1 MINQRKKIHSNKIV
15 LKTCEWPIENLPGLN
30 QEEILKLQTNGI
42 NTTLE
47 LVQQGKTPEAKILLA
62 GKLQVHIQYI
72 HKWVALSELASLPSV
87 GIEFCGLLLHAG
99 IISIAQLAEIPTHKL
114 HQQVM
119 RLQVATLQRRD
130 LCPAVEL
137 VQQWS
142 QQAKL
147 IRNS

>member
-1 MINQRKKIHSNKIV
+1 M
-15 LKTCEWPIENLPGLN
+15 PIENLPGLS
-30 QEEILKLQTNGI
+30 QEEILKLQSNGI

-47 LVQQGKTPEAKILLA
+47 LIQQCKTPEAKILLA
-62 GKLQVHIQYI
+62 SKIQIHIQYI
-72 HKWVALSELASLPSV
+72 HKWAALSELASLPSV
-87 GIEFCGLLLHAG
+87 GTEFCGLLLHAG
-99 IISIAQLAEIPTHKL
+99 IISIPQLAEIPTHKL
-114 HQQVM
+114 HQKIM

-130 LCPAVEL
+130 LCPGVEL